1 MMLHCD
7 IKDAAVRLYK
17 SRGSDLAITNRL
29 RKQAARCAALAK
41 QTHDDE
47 ARQRYLRLEQMYLQM
62 AESEERADSPSRG
75 VLGGSNLNPAA

>member
-1 MMLHCD
+1 MV
-7 IKDAAVRLYK
+7 IA
-17 SRGSDLAITNRL
+17 NRL

-62 AESEERADSPSRG
+62 AEAEERADS
-75 VLGGSNLNPAA
+75 AA

>member
-1 MMLHCD
+1 MAM
-7 IKDAAVRLYK
+7 AERF
-17 SRGSDLAITNRL
+17 

-62 AESEERADSPSRG
+62 ASAEEEADGPRALPG
-75 VLGGSNLNPAA
+75 NKPAAA